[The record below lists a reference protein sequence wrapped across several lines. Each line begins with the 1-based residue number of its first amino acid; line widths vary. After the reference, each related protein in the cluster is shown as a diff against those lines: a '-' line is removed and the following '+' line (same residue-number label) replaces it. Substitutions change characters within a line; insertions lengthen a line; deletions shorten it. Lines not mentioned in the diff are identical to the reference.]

1 MSTCSEPN
9 PLRRDGLSQAQR
21 RLPALDPSSVKIDE
35 RTGDDL
41 LAFAAAYA
49 SKAQVRFYAP
59 TSADPTPQEPA
70 DAVDTTTWALLMAPP
85 AGQQLADLEAR
96 ADNPPH
102 LALFLAFLKLFGL
115 AQDQLNAFTQRHLD
129 FYYRDVLRL
138 HGRPAVP
145 DQVHL
150 TFELARNVAG
160 HILPAGTEFE
170 AGLDALEQPLLYRT
184 AAARVVGRAG
194 LAGLRT
200 IYRPDSGPGA
210 IRFAPNTA
218 TADGVAAPLPAT
230 DPSWSAF
237 GLSDSWPEAEI
248 GFALAAPVLRL
259 AEGTRT
265 ITVTLTLAAALGSLA
280 DVPLRVQLSG
290 PTGWLEALST
300 TQATPLLT
308 RTTSTT
314 LTFSVM
320 LPASEKQ
327 PIVDYNAA
335 VLSGG
340 YGTTAPVLR
349 VLLPSGTAYTA
360 LRGIT
365 LRQVQ
370 IEVQVEGLQKSLV
383 LDNDLGQLNPE
394 KPFLPFGPVPAA
406 GSTLYVDCPEATGK
420 SLSSLKVHINGWV
433 GKPANLDTYYAGY
446 PSDYLALEDVQVDV
460 RVQNQTLQEPNLATK
475 LFGALSTG
483 TGLVIPSEEDPG
495 GELTYTFEKTT
506 YKSFSSA
513 PESPIG
519 SSSEQLFGEYTKRGA
534 IFERYSALKPVR
546 EVLEQPVPAVG
557 ERLLTMRLRQDL
569 GQQVYAAQLTKA
581 ALHPKEYPI
590 IPNPPYAPLA
600 QSIIL
605 GYTANSG
612 PVALNENAPAAF
624 PQRAVQLFH
633 QGVFGSA
640 EEHVVLKQPLAFLS
654 TTEQQAAYLL
664 PQLAAGGT
672 FLVGLRD
679 AAPLETVA
687 VLFQVAEGSANPER
701 SPARVVWS
709 VLSQNQWLP
718 LQGPHTP
725 VDHTDQ
731 LLTSGIIEFYLP
743 AETRLDNTLLES
755 GLVWLKAELQLDNS
769 PAAAPLPAPA
779 DSVARLVALHP
790 QAVLARFADG
800 GNDPGHYA
808 APLPAGTI
816 TETREGAAGLQTVA
830 QPYPS
835 FGGKPAETD
844 AAFYARVSERL
855 RHKQRAVTIWDYE
868 HLALEQFPDLYKVQC
883 LNHTQ
888 VLDATGGGT
897 SQLQEMAP
905 GHVTLVAVPNLRHA
919 YAANPLAPKVSTRT
933 LTALREFAQAHA
945 GPQVRIR
952 AVNPMYERVRVGGK
966 VAFRTGYPAATYK
979 QQLAQDLRAYLSPW
993 AYAATADLTFGGT
1006 LHKSTVLAFI
1016 EQLPYVDFV
1025 TELTLH
1031 SLLPGAPPDQES
1043 IAASAAWSVLVSADD
1058 HPFVEINRPVPAPF

>member
-49 SKAQVRFYAP
+49 NKAQVRFYAP
-59 TSADPTPQEPA
+59 HSADPAPQEPA
-70 DAVDTTTWALLMAPP
+70 NAVDTTTWARLMTPP

-160 HILPAGTEFE
+160 HILPAGTEFD

-194 LAGLRT
+194 LAALRT
-200 IYRPDSGPGA
+200 IYRPAGGTGA
-210 IRFAPNTA
+210 IRFAPNVA
-218 TADGVAAPLPAT
+218 TADGVATPLPPT

-237 GLSDSWPEAEI
+237 GGADNWPEAEI

-265 ITVTLTLAAALGSLA
+265 ITVTLTLAAALKSMA
-280 DVPLRVQLSG
+280 NVPLRVQLSG
-290 PTGWLEALST
+290 PAGWLEALST
-300 TQATPLLT
+300 TQDTPMLT

-314 LTFSVM
+314 LVFKVM
-320 LPASEKQ
+320 LPSSEKQ
-327 PIVDYNAA
+327 PVVDYSAA
-335 VLSGG
+335 VLGGG

-349 VLLPSGTAYTA
+349 VLLPSGAAYAA

-370 IEVQVEGLQKSLV
+370 IEVEVEGMQKSLV
-383 LDNDLGQLNPE
+383 LDNDLGKLNPE
-394 KPFLPFGPVPAA
+394 KPFLPFGPVPTA

-420 SLSSLKVHINGWV
+420 SLSYLRTQITGWV
-433 GKPANLDTYYAGY
+433 GKPANLNTYYAGY
-446 PSDYLALEDVQVDV
+446 PAAYQALEDVLVDV
-460 RVQNQTLQEPNLATK
+460 QVQNRTLKRPSLETK
-475 LFGALSTG
+475 LFGVLSQP
-483 TGLVIPSEEDPG
+483 TGLRVSD
-495 GELTYTFEKTT
+495 TDR
-506 YKSFSSA
+506 A
-513 PESPIG
+513 PEDVEFTFSRFEVPFTDQ
-519 SSSEQLFGEYTKRGA
+519 QLFREYTKRGA
-534 IFERYSALKPVR
+534 KFERYSALKPLL
-546 EVLEQPVPAVG
+546 EVPVQPVLAVS
-557 ERLLTMRLRQDL
+557 ERLLTLRLRQDL

-581 ALHPKEYPI
+581 ALDPEQYPT
-590 IPNPPYAPLA
+590 IPNTPYAPLA
-600 QSIIL
+600 QGITL
-605 GYTANSG
+605 DYTANSG
-612 PVALNENAPAAF
+612 PVALDDDEPAAF

-654 TTEQQAAYLL
+654 ETDQRATYLL
-664 PQLAAGGT
+664 PQLAEGGT

-679 AAPLETVA
+679 AAPLETVS

-701 SPARVVWS
+701 FPVRVTWS
-709 VLSQNQWLP
+709 VLSQNQWLR
-718 LQGPHTP
+718 LQGPHAP

-743 AETRLDNTLLES
+743 ADTRLDNTLLES
-755 GLVWLKAELQLDNS
+755 GLVWLKAELHLESS
-769 PAAAPLPAPA
+769 PAAAPLSAPA

-800 GNDPGHYA
+800 GNDPAHYA

-816 TETREGAAGLQTVA
+816 TETRDGAAGLQTVA

-888 VLDATGGGT
+888 VLDATGSGT
-897 SQLQEMAP
+897 SELQEMAP

-919 YAANPLAPKVSTRT
+919 YAAKPLAPKVSTRT

-952 AVNPMYERVRVGGK
+952 AVNPVYERVEVGGK
-966 VAFRTGYPAATYK
+966 VAFRAGYPAATYK

-1043 IAASAAWSVLVSADD
+1043 IAASAAWSVLVSASD